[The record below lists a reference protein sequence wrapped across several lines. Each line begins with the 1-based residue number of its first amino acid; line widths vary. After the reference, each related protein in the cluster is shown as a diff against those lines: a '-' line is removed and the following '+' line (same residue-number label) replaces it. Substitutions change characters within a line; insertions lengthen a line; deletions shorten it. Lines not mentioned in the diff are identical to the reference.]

1 MERRRFLIALG
12 TILAA
17 SGGRTAEAARLTR
30 IGLHMGMLG
39 EEARGDATT
48 ALQMVAGL
56 GYREVEVWTPDGA
69 TLDVP
74 RLRAALDRQGLTAP
88 SRHVRMPDLF
98 SNARRILAECRILG
112 TRHVVCAEVP
122 AEQRASLDGYA
133 RIAQLLNSAGKLTGS
148 VGIQL
153 SLHPHREDF
162 TARNGMVPFD
172 FLLRN
177 TDPGLVKLQMDPVL
191 MTLAGRNPVSELAGG
206 RYVTLHVND
215 LADAPGQAQVT
226 LGDGRID
233 LPALLAAA
241 ASRAAVQHYFVDDER
256 TGSPWERIKAD
267 FAYLSQLE
275 F

>member
-1 MERRRFLIALG
+1 VRRRNFLVALTG
-12 TILAA
+12 VFAA
-17 SGGRTAEAARLTR
+17 RGVRTLSAARLTR
-30 IGLHMGMLG
+30 IGLQMRTLG

-112 TRHVVCAEVP
+112 TRHLVCAEVP

-162 TARNGMVPFD
+162 TARNGVVPFD

-233 LPALLAAA
+233 LPALFAA